1 MKSKRKF
8 ESDRAI
14 DRKRSIDRDREMSLS
29 FTAKLKREREGEK
42 ARG

>member
-29 FTAKLKREREGEK
+29 LTAKLKGEREGKKE
-42 ARG
+42 RG